1 MWVLLSIQSCQ
12 NIKDEVSPR
21 IIIESPYENQNFS
34 AVDTITIFA
43 TITDEE
49 QIKSVEVSLLDT
61 EYNGLGVSRSYEVAG
76 TSVNFL
82 TDFILDEPFL
92 NSGLYN
98 LAVRANDGEN
108 TGSGYVQ
115 IHITAIPR
123 VVENYLVVTKNETQ
137 ARVYHGDGANDWEE
151 MGGYTMDLRGAA
163 LNYRQNILGLA
174 GGVIGDAVFYETD
187 EFDVVQTIPGFGGNS
202 LPYFLGLAFSA
213 KAEQFY
219 LMQRDPFLHI
229 LNKNASPISGAQLVS
244 GFLPEKAFSVDE
256 AIFVYQK
263 SITSAAMVL
272 GMYAQS
278 GLLLRSYSMTGS
290 VKEVSKKS
298 QSETYIWEDGENG
311 ATLLILNHGN
321 NLLENAYN
329 RQGETLY
336 AAKEIGNGSFV
347 ISTSAGLYLYDYGK
361 GTIVLNTT
369 IEGLTD
375 LYYDDLNGL
384 YYGTSDNKLYQISAG
399 GAVINVRTFNDPIF
413 YFAVNYNR

>member
-1 MWVLLSIQSCQ
+1 M
-12 NIKDEVSPR
+12 
-21 IIIESPYENQNFS
+21 
-34 AVDTITIFA
+34 
-43 TITDEE
+43 
-49 QIKSVEVSLLDT
+49 
-61 EYNGLGVSRSYEVAG
+61 
-76 TSVNFL
+76 
-82 TDFILDEPFL
+82 
-92 NSGLYN
+92 
-98 LAVRANDGEN
+98 
-108 TGSGYVQ
+108 
-115 IHITAIPR
+115 
-123 VVENYLVVTKNETQ
+123 
-137 ARVYHGDGANDWEE
+137 
-151 MGGYTMDLRGAA
+151 
-163 LNYRQNILGLA
+163 
-174 GGVIGDAVFYETD
+174 IGDAVFYETD

-278 GLLLRSYSMTGS
+278 GLLLRSYSMTGP
-290 VKEVSKKS
+290 VKEVSRKS